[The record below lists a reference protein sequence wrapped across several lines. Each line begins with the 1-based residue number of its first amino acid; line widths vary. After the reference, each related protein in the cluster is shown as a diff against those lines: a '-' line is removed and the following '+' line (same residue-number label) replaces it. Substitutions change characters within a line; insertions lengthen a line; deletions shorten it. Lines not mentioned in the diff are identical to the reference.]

1 VFSNNKKEKW
11 SNHRKRLRDALESNV
26 HDNQIENLITNFKL
40 MRSNEFDSCKGSLLS
55 LSLKYGS
62 KECALFLIEQ
72 GAICNPWF
80 IPMECKYD
88 KVIIISNLLKELV
101 NKYPNNF
108 TQSCGS
114 RSFKQINN
122 ELIIDKKCLI
132 ERILDPSKIIDNP
145 NRVEYV
151 MENTD
156 FFETKLIK
164 EVIDE
169 KFKSK
174 PEKWGALISLL
185 REIKLKE
192 LGI

>member
-1 VFSNNKKEKW
+1 MFSNNKRQKW
-11 SNHRKRLRDALESNV
+11 SKHRKRLRDALESNV
-26 HDNQIENLITNFKL
+26 HDNQIDNLITNFKL
-40 MRSNEFDSCKGSLLS
+40 LRPDEFDSCKGSLLL
-55 LSLKYGS
+55 LSLKNNS

-72 GAICNPWF
+72 GAVCNPWF

-101 NKYPNNF
+101 TEYPNNF
-108 TQSCGS
+108 TPSSGS

-132 ERILDPSKIIDNP
+132 ERILDPVKIIDNP
-145 NRVEYV
+145 NRVVYV

-164 EVIDE
+164 EVIDD

>member
-1 VFSNNKKEKW
+1 MFSNNKREKW
-11 SNHRKRLRDALESNV
+11 SKHRKRLRDALESNV

-40 MRSNEFDSCKGSLLS
+40 MKPDEFDSYKGSLLS
-55 LSLKYGS
+55 LSLKNGS
-62 KECALFLIEQ
+62 RECALFLIKQ
-72 GAICNPWF
+72 GAVCDPWF

-101 NKYPNNF
+101 TNYPNNF
-108 TQSCGS
+108 TLSSGS
-114 RSFKQINN
+114 KSFKQIND

-132 ERILDPSKIIDNP
+132 ERILDPVKIIDNP

-164 EVIDE
+164 EVIDD

-174 PEKWGALISLL
+174 PEKWGSLISLL